1 MTPID
6 EIIYK
11 YSNHP
16 SITKINNITKLTER
30 FSFDK
35 VDQMQIEKEILQLN
49 AKKSARPVAIPPKTI
64 KDVYMVLSP
73 PLTQLFNTSVDEN
86 HFPSELKKANV

>member
-1 MTPID
+1 MDNQMNTEIMNEYFNNITKTQDIPEIRKKIIPVDIEYIDPID

-16 SITKINNITKLTER
+16 SITKINKISKITKR

-35 VDQMQIEKEILQLN
+35 VDQMQIEKEILLLN
-49 AKKSARPVAIPPKTI
+49 AKKISGAR
-64 KDVYMVLSP
+64 
-73 PLTQLFNTSVDEN
+73 
-86 HFPSELKKANV
+86 